1 MSNQKIIDAVT
12 IVISSARISTY
23 ENATGGKK
31 PDSLEALNLY
41 LNEAYLTPPEV
52 LAPKKT

>member
-12 IVISSARISTY
+12 IVISPARISTY

-31 PDSLEALNLY
+31 PDNLEAISP
-41 LNEAYLTPPEV
+41 TGSITFRSSSST
-52 LAPKKT
+52 K